1 MKQRVFHAPRRLAAT
16 AVIIACSVAVLS
28 TTAGAAF
35 AAPRSGGETASD
47 PFEPVNRVFFMVNGL
62 LDVVL
67 IRPLAIGYK
76 RILPRPLRT
85 VLHNAVSN
93 LGEPVVA
100 ANDILQGHGK
110 KAVRTI
116 TRFVGD
122 STFGIGGL
130 FDVAT
135 PAGLPHHGNDFGI
148 TLAHYGVTSG
158 PYLFLPI
165 LGPTTVRDG
174 IGSIADVGLNP
185 LTYARYPDYEAVGI
199 GSFVVGGLDQ
209 RAAQDNN
216 LKTLVASATDVYA
229 SLRSFYLQNREA
241 AITGGKIDL
250 ETLPSFED
258 PGGDMGAKPASPT
271 PSTGPKEPLAPI
283 DASAQPAAEPVSAP
297 PVPTAAPAHTPQ
309 I

>member
-1 MKQRVFHAPRRLAAT
+1 MKQRFFGAARRLART
-16 AVIIACSVAVLS
+16 AIVLACSVAVLS
-28 TTAGAAF
+28 APAGAALA
-35 AAPRSGGETASD
+35 AAPGGTAGD
-47 PFEPVNRVFFMVNGL
+47 PFERVNRVFFIVNGL

-85 VLHNAVSN
+85 VIRNAVSN

-122 STFGIGGL
+122 STFGVAGM

-148 TLAHYGVTSG
+148 TLAHYGVKSG
-158 PYLFLPI
+158 PYLFLPV

-174 IGSIADVGLNP
+174 IGSIADIGLNP
-185 LTYARYPDYEAVGI
+185 LTYARYPDYQAVGI
-199 GSFVVGGLDQ
+199 GTFLAGGLDE
-209 RAAQDNN
+209 RAAQDKN
-216 LKTLVASATDVYA
+216 LKTLMATATDIYA
-229 SLRSFYLQNREA
+229 SIRSFYLQNRES
-241 AITGGKIDL
+241 AITGGQDR
-250 ETLPSFED
+250 PRR
-258 PGGDMGAKPASPT
+258 PALLRRPR
-271 PSTGPKEPLAPI
+271 GRR
-283 DASAQPAAEPVSAP
+283 
-297 PVPTAAPAHTPQ
+297 
-309 I
+309 